1 VCLGLHSPVYQCA
14 DCGTPRACSVSYL
27 YSWVRLRSEICFFYR
42 EYVKA
47 DCPADIAVERVAKEC
62 QCAPRT
68 VRRAIEPHKGDV
80 ALSGP

>member
-1 VCLGLHSPVYQCA
+1 
-14 DCGTPRACSVSYL
+14 
-27 YSWVRLRSEICFFYR
+27 LRSEICFFYR

-68 VRRAIEPHKGDV
+68 VRRAIEPHKGDAAPV
-80 ALSGP
+80 A